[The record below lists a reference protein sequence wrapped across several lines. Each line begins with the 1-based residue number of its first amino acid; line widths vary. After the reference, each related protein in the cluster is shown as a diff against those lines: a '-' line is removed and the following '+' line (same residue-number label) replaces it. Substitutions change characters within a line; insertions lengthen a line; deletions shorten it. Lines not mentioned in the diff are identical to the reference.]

1 MASTIRPLLP
11 PLNNAHKIQSIEKTG
26 VWQVLGAS
34 DLLEVIARGL
44 NTGQTVPGSAGDIV
58 SVPDVWAQLTTF
70 HNALTVQRHP
80 LHARAV
86 GEWRGLLAAFAL
98 AAYQSE
104 PVTCELIK
112 LSALGTGRWAQIVGR
127 LPPPATLL
135 GNTRLDEVG
144 LVRAGPRLVAIA
156 QSLTLLAPSRSLPDH
171 DDAKTVV
178 PWMQRG
184 RFIDPLLAGDRSPQ
198 ERAVLANMLTRLC
211 ADLEAEQHLDGD
223 MPILLG
229 LARAYNQDVLK
240 QGSIPATTFEQEP
253 VQLQLPAGR
262 AFAALRRREVVG
274 RSDQPASDCLLA
286 FRQGL
291 SSALKGIVL
300 VDLELDHQL
309 GRAASNIHVWGRHS
323 LQAVQA
329 RPDLLD
335 TIRAEAQRDGILVVT
350 PDDLFL
356 PTLYRAEGLEDGE
369 GLKRHPPNARNH
381 LLPFTPLVLALM
393 SGAALTR
400 ACRVAG
406 AGEGLAFDL
415 QLPLQ
420 AGGSVTLSRHYPS
433 EEWGE
438 PPPSFS
444 VWPDFQAPWWR
455 LHLAYS
461 GATTD
466 IQLVTGALVSL
477 EGLTQ
482 VLDADDGF
490 TAVQNARGLAEGA
503 TARLNG
509 ATWFNT
515 RDTTRSL
522 FEIPGAPEAALLE
535 DRRKGV
541 AKPAGIVLLPEP
553 KPVQPGSAALA
564 ATVGI
569 DFGTTNTA
577 AYLQIGSQEPI
588 AMRIEPRH
596 LLPYGLVLQSK
607 DELDRELLPVDPID
621 IPFQTILRDRLLT
634 PDGHRRPFRD
644 TLIYFAQRRGDAISS
659 AGNNQEPLFADL
671 KWSSDQQTN
680 ERVEL
685 FLTQLVILGFA
696 EAGMRGIEPRQVAF
710 RFSFPEAFRPRQL
723 DAFKGAADNAVRRGR
738 ELAGGPPP
746 AGTAPPASG
755 FQTESVATARYFIHR
770 LGTSA
775 TEGLA
780 TFDIGGQTTDV
791 AVIQRRSLGAE
802 QLAWR
807 GSFQLAGRHMLI
819 DHLRENRG
827 VLADLAN
834 RQPDLKDLLDRLKD
848 KGSTS
853 RDASTLAIE
862 LLVNSQAFAE
872 ASRNILPTLGGTANA
887 EWLRAVALSGL
898 AGLFDYVGRAV
909 RQLAS
914 AGTIELRA
922 RTPFSVC
929 LGGRASLLFKALLRS
944 DEDQQAMLRFFTA
957 AAGAD
962 EMQARLVFSEHPKL
976 EVAYG
981 LVGDDLLLT
990 RAAGSEPPLG
1000 EAVRSGDAAVTAD
1013 SRVSALDLTKVWR
1026 IEAADEFNRFTQRL
1040 PELRFRPVLSERD
1053 MGLIVGSA
1061 NEDIVRSLQTAL
1073 RERVTGD
1080 KPSDLADARSSTS
1093 DSSAIEPPFI
1103 ILLRHFVHRLAT
1115 DKNAIK

>member
-1 MASTIRPLLP
+1 MASIIKPLLP
-11 PLNNAHKIQSIEKTG
+11 PLNDAHKIQSIEKTG

-70 HNALTVQRHP
+70 HNALTVERHP
-80 LHARAV
+80 LHTRAV
-86 GEWRGLLAAFAL
+86 GEWRGLLATFAL
-98 AAYQSE
+98 AAYQQE
-104 PVTCELIK
+104 PVTCEIIK

-135 GNTRLDEVG
+135 DNGRIDEVG
-144 LVRAGPRLVAIA
+144 LVRAGSRLVAIA

-171 DDAKTVV
+171 IGAKPVV
-178 PWMQRG
+178 PWMHKG
-184 RFIDPLLAGDRSPQ
+184 LFVDPLTDDKRSPP
-198 ERAVLANMLTRLC
+198 ERAVLANMLAKLC
-211 ADLEAEQHLDGD
+211 ADLEAEQHRGGD
-223 MPILLG
+223 MPTLLG
-229 LARAYNQDVLK
+229 LARNYHDDVLK
-240 QGSIPATTFEQEP
+240 KGLIPATTFEQEP

-262 AFAALRRREVVG
+262 AFAALRRREVAG
-274 RSDQPASDCLLA
+274 KGDQPASDCLLSL
-286 FRQGL
+286 RPGL
-291 SSALKGIVL
+291 SSALKGVVL
-300 VDLELDHQL
+300 VDLGLDHQV
-309 GRAASNIHVWGRHS
+309 GRAASEILVWGRHS
-323 LQAVQA
+323 LQALQS
-329 RPDLLD
+329 RPDLLGS
-335 TIRAEAQRDGILVVT
+335 IRTEAQRDGFLVIT

-356 PTLYRAEGLEDGE
+356 PSLYRAEGLEDGA
-369 GLKRHPPNARNH
+369 GLTRHPPNARNH
-381 LLPFTPLVLALM
+381 LLPFTPLVLALL
-393 SGAALTR
+393 GGTDLTR
-400 ACRVAG
+400 ACRVAA

-415 QLPLQ
+415 KLPLQ
-420 AGGSVTLSRHYPS
+420 AGGSVTLSHHYPT

-444 VWPDFQAPWWR
+444 VWPDFHAPWWQ

-466 IQLVTGALVSL
+466 IQLVTGALVSF
-477 EGLTQ
+477 EGLRH
-482 VLDADDGF
+482 VLDAPDGY
-490 TAVQNARGLAEGA
+490 TAVQNARGLAQGA
-503 TARLNG
+503 TVRLNH

-515 RDTTRSL
+515 RDTARSL
-522 FEIPGAPEAALLE
+522 FEIPGAPEAAVLE
-535 DRRKGV
+535 DRRKGTT
-541 AKPAGIVLLPEP
+541 KPAGIVLLPEP
-553 KPVQPGSAALA
+553 KSVQPGSATIS

-577 AYLQIGSQEPI
+577 AYLQIGSQPPI

-596 LLPYGLVLQSK
+596 LLPYGLIPQSK
-607 DELDRELLPVDPID
+607 DELDRELLPVDPIE

-634 PDGHRRPFRD
+634 ADGHRRPFRD
-644 TLIYFAQRRGDAISS
+644 TLIYFAQRRGEAISS
-659 AGNNQEPLFADL
+659 ASSNQELFADL

-696 EAGMRGIEPRQVAF
+696 EAGMRGIEPCQVAF
-710 RFSFPEAFRPRQL
+710 RFSFPEAFRPSQL
-723 DAFKGAADNAVRRGR
+723 GAFKGSAENAVRRGR
-738 ELAGGPPP
+738 ELVGGPPKPGIVP
-746 AGTAPPASG
+746 AEVS
-755 FQTESVATARYFIHR
+755 FQTESVATARYFINR
-770 LGTSA
+770 LGASA
-775 TEGLA
+775 SEGLA

-791 AVIQRRSLGAE
+791 AIIQRRSLGAE

-827 VLADLAN
+827 ILADLAS

-853 RDASTLAIE
+853 RDDSTLAIE
-862 LLVNSQAFAE
+862 LLVNSPAFAE
-872 ASRNILPTLGGTANA
+872 ASRNILPTLGGTPNS

-898 AGLFDYVGRAV
+898 AGLFDYTGRAV
-909 RQLAS
+909 RELAA
-914 AGTIELRA
+914 AGTIELRP

-957 AAGAD
+957 AAGAHD
-962 EMQARLVFSEHPKL
+962 VHARLVFSQDPKL

-981 LVGDDLLLT
+981 LVGDDQLLT
-990 RAAGSEPPLG
+990 RASGSEPPLG
-1000 EAVRSGDAAVTAD
+1000 EAVRAGDAVLSAD

-1026 IEAADEFNRFTQRL
+1026 IEHADEFNRFTQRL
-1040 PELRFRPVLSERD
+1040 HELRFSPMLSDRD

-1073 RERVTGD
+1073 RERVTSD
-1080 KPSDLADARSSTS
+1080 NPSNTTLPISSAADA
-1093 DSSAIEPPFI
+1093 SAIEPPFI

-1115 DKNAIK
+1115 DKSAVK

>member
-1 MASTIRPLLP
+1 MASTIRPFLP
-11 PLNNAHKIQSIEKTG
+11 PLNDTHKIQSIEKTG
-26 VWQVLGAS
+26 VWQVVGAS

-44 NTGQTVPGSAGDIV
+44 NTGQTVSGSVGDIV

-98 AAYQSE
+98 AAFQRE
-104 PVTCELIK
+104 PVTCELIR

-135 GNTRLDEVG
+135 GNDRLDEIG
-144 LVRAGPRLVAIA
+144 LVRAGPRLLAIV
-156 QSLTLLAPSRSLPDH
+156 QSLTLIAPSRSLADH
-171 DDAKTVV
+171 HDADTVV
-178 PWMQRG
+178 PWMQQG
-184 RFIDPLLAGDRSPQ
+184 RFVDPLEAGGRSPQ
-198 ERAVLANMLTRLC
+198 ERAVLAHMLVKLC
-211 ADLEAEQHLDGD
+211 VDLEAEQHLAGD

-229 LARAYNQDVLK
+229 LARDYYRDVQA
-240 QGSIPATTFEQEP
+240 QGPIPVTSFEQEP

-262 AFAALRRREVVG
+262 VFAALRMREYAG
-274 RSDQPASDCLLA
+274 QDDQPVSDCLLTL
-286 FRQGL
+286 RPGL
-291 SSALKGIVL
+291 PSALKGMVL
-300 VDLELDHQL
+300 VDLGLDHQL
-309 GRAASNIHVWGRHS
+309 GRAASEIRVWGRYS
-323 LQAVQA
+323 LHAIQN

-335 TIRAEAQRDGILVVT
+335 AVRAEAQRDGYLVVT
-350 PDDLFL
+350 LDNLFL

-381 LLPFTPLVLALM
+381 LLPFSALVLALM
-393 SGAALTR
+393 SGTALTR
-400 ACRVAG
+400 NCRVASTG
-406 AGEGLAFDL
+406 GGMAVDL
-415 QLPLQ
+415 QLQLQ
-420 AGGSVTLSRHYPS
+420 AGEAVTLSRHYPA

-461 GATTD
+461 GANTS

-477 EGLTQ
+477 EGLKQ
-482 VLDADDGF
+482 VLQAVDGY
-490 TAVQNARGLAEGA
+490 TAVQNARGLAEG
-503 TARLNG
+503 TPARLNG

-515 RDTTRSL
+515 PDTTRSL

-541 AKPAGIVLLPEP
+541 AKAAGIVLLPEP
-553 KPVQPGSAALA
+553 KLVQLGSAASA

-577 AYLQIGSQEPI
+577 AFLLVGSQEPI
-588 AMRIEPRH
+588 PMRIEPRH
-596 LLPYGLVLQSK
+596 LLPYGLVPASK
-607 DELDRELLPVDPID
+607 GELDRELLPVDPID

-644 TLIYFAQRRGDAISS
+644 TLIYFAQRRGDAIGS

-685 FLTQLVILGFA
+685 FLTQIVILGFA

-723 DAFKGAADNAVRRGR
+723 DAFKGAAVNAVRRGR
-738 ELAGGPPP
+738 ELVGGPPP
-746 AGTAPPASG
+746 TGPALPTPG

-791 AVIQRRSLGAE
+791 AIIQRRSLGAE
-802 QLAWR
+802 QLAWS

-827 VLADLAN
+827 ILADLAS

-848 KGSTS
+848 KGAAS

-862 LLVNSQAFAE
+862 LLVNSPAFAE
-872 ASRNILPTLGGTANA
+872 ASRNILPTLGGTPNA

-909 RQLAS
+909 RQLTATG
-914 AGTIELRA
+914 AIELRA
-922 RTPFSVC
+922 HTPFSVC
-929 LGGRASLLFKALLRS
+929 LGGRASLLFNALLRS
-944 DEDQQAMLRFFTA
+944 DEDQQAMLRFFTTA
-957 AAGAD
+957 TGAD
-962 EMQARLVFSEHPKL
+962 DFQARLVFSEDPKL

-1000 EAVRSGDAAVTAD
+1000 EAVQAGDIVLAADA
-1013 SRVSALDLTKVWR
+1013 RVSALDLTKVWR
-1026 IEAADEFNRFTQRL
+1026 IEEPREFNRFVQQL
-1040 PELRFRPVLSERD
+1040 PGLRFRTVLAQRD
-1053 MGLIVGSA
+1053 MGLIVGAA
-1061 NEDIVRSLQTAL
+1061 NEDIVRGLQTAA
-1073 RERVTGD
+1073 RERITGD
-1080 KPSDLADARSSTS
+1080 APSDGTAPAT
-1093 DSSAIEPPFI
+1093 SAIEPAFI

-1115 DKNAIK
+1115 DKKTIKA